1 MLNSG
6 SSSSFVNRT
15 LAVHGPTMV
24 PLSQPV
30 QVCVAIGQLIS
41 FTHHIPQWFSYSNN
55 NYCEPNNIK
64 NIKPI
69 DTALNAR
76 LLLATWCTVYLK
88 LQPYVQ
94 SSLIKRSNHKLAF
107 KYFGPY
113 LVTAKVGYVAYQLK
127 LPESSALH
135 PVFHVSMLKNAV
147 GANTQVCPTL
157 PPFFDSM
164 QWQEKLL
171 QRRLVPTSDGP
182 APQLLIKWSS
192 WPEELA
198 TWEDEAFIK
207 QRFPEATAWEQALTQ
222 GGRLSR
228 CRMKM

>member
-1 MLNSG
+1 
-6 SSSSFVNRT
+6 
-15 LAVHGPTMV
+15 
-24 PLSQPV
+24 
-30 QVCVAIGQLIS
+30 
-41 FTHHIPQWFSYSNN
+41 
-55 NYCEPNNIK
+55 
-64 NIKPI
+64 
-69 DTALNAR
+69 
-76 LLLATWCTVYLK
+76 
-88 LQPYVQ
+88 VQ

-182 APQLLIKWSS
+182 APQLLSS
-192 WPEELA
+192 GPL
-198 TWEDEAFIK
+198 
-207 QRFPEATAWEQALTQ
+207 
-222 GGRLSR
+222 GRKNWQLGK
-228 CRMKM
+228 MKPSSNKGFRKLRLGSKP